1 MTKEEKEL
9 FNNLNRLL
17 EGIKQENQKFRE
29 DVTKKVDGLAAVV
42 DKKHLP
48 ITLEQNILSSAQQAI
63 DFAIKESLSRHDS
76 PLMKLVKS
84 VVEENSVEFKSLIND
99 SFLVVIRTEEF
110 KVSIMEAFRH
120 KIAKI
125 VVNNTDGLLDKVAN
139 ELKQDSVFKSKLT
152 LLVSGLVDE
161 TIKQKKI

>member
-1 MTKEEKEL
+1 
-9 FNNLNRLL
+9 
-17 EGIKQENQKFRE
+17 
-29 DVTKKVDGLAAVV
+29 
-42 DKKHLP
+42 
-48 ITLEQNILSSAQQAI
+48 
-63 DFAIKESLSRHDS
+63 
-76 PLMKLVKS
+76 MKLVKS